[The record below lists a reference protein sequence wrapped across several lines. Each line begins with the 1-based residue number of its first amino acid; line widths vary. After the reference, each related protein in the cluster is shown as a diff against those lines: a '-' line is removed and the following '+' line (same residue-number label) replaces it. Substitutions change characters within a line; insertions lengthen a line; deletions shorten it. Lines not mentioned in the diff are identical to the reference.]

1 MAKSK
6 LVQAN
11 EKIAEAAVNG
21 YKKIEGGVVGGYH
34 RIEDGVVSSFNK
46 ITEKFVDHFLT
57 HDGESVEEAKKRL
70 AATGQGKHTG
80 K

>member
-1 MAKSK
+1 M
-6 LVQAN
+6 
-11 EKIAEAAVNG
+11 
-21 YKKIEGGVVGGYH
+21 
-34 RIEDGVVSSFNK
+34 VSSFTK
-46 ITEKFVDHFLT
+46 ITDKFVDHFLT